1 MISTSNVQVDQEAGR
16 WSANAPRARAAQ
28 ADLRRRALWQDVSL
42 LPGYRHTR
50 PHGAG
55 QPAFN
60 HAPARQCCS
69 VIDCARYLA
78 EGDAALFPWREAGGA
93 SPRRFYALPNEAT
106 IWTGGLDDKDR
117 IEKILGNEYCTI
129 FFNECSQIRYSSI
142 VVART
147 RLAQVVTAYQ
157 PRAPSFILPQRA
169 YYDLNPVGTKHWS
182 HTEFVRGL
190 SPETGQPLAHPENF
204 AQMSINPIDNAA
216 NLTPETLQELESL
229 PERQRKRLPFVRRFR
244 FRAAANL
251 ATLAAFSNCAH
262 FCPERVRPIVVI

>member
-1 MISTSNVQVDQEAGR
+1 MFKLTRKQVVGQQMLRGPARHKLIFGGAR
-16 WSANAPRARAAQ
+16 SGKTFLFCRAIVTRGLMAPGSRHLITRLRANAVRSSI
-28 ADLRRRALWQDVSL
+28 ALDTLPKVMRLCFPGVKLEEHLQD
-42 LPGYRHTR
+42 G
-50 PHGAG
+50 
-55 QPAFN
+55 
-60 HAPARQCCS
+60 
-69 VIDCARYLA
+69 
-78 EGDAALFPWREAGGA
+78 
-93 SPRRFYALPNEAT
+93 FYALPNEAT